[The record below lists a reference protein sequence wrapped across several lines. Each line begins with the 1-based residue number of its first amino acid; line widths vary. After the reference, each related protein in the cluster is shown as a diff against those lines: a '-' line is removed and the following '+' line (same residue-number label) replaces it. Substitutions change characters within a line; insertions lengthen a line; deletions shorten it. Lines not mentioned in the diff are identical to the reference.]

1 MELTLEQTKKLY
13 AALVEIVPALAG
25 QFPNPSR
32 FYWFINDALKDGRD
46 IKEVVKGV
54 VSEQMIDHYA
64 ILKSYLERVGYTAAL
79 ARLEKMKQHRDMVSI
94 IRMYNMYKRQ
104 RNFKNPE

>member
-1 MELTLEQTKKLY
+1 MELTLDQTKKLY
-13 AALVEIVPALAG
+13 NALVEIVPGLAG

-32 FYWFINDALKDGRD
+32 FYWFVSDALKEGKDL
-46 IKEVVKGV
+46 KETVKQI

-64 ILKSYLERVGYTAAL
+64 ILKEYFKRVGYTAA
-79 ARLEKMKQHRDMVSI
+79 AAKLEELKLRGNVVAI

-104 RNFKNPE
+104 SNFRAQ